1 LIYLIRRQKLQKD
14 LDKIKEETEMQIAAM
29 EGKIIPKSLKQN
41 DVIIFLLLE
50 DNLSRIQIGG
60 KSITKLRRNSKK

>member
-1 LIYLIRRQKLQKD
+1 MKKKRRCRFYLYRKWIYFIRRQKLQKD

-41 DVIIFLLLE
+41 DVIIFFLL
-50 DNLSRIQIGG
+50 
-60 KSITKLRRNSKK
+60 